1 MKNFAGD
8 FETHLTVRLDGGTGD
23 DGSLRD
29 WAQRNGVKYLRIVLD
44 RGETPDQP
52 MLTSRGRGTLAEQR
66 DAARDLAD
74 RLRRDG
80 YDVTRVKIEAAP
92 WNEDVPQ
99 TDRAAE
105 ELPAGCYFE
114 HHVKLVLTDEDAV
127 ASVRTL
133 VESHDARVSRNARR
147 ALDGDRHERF
157 VTQRCWN
164 VGLPTARQRLDDL
177 LAALTAGGFPTVEVE
192 QEFVVYD
199 DNLAVDA
206 GWITGPERA
215 SVDQPERASVDQPS
229 PLSVDRR
236 IRPGEPEFTDPAQ
249 ADRWRTLRRTAL
261 DHVLALV
268 ATSPLREN
276 LVLRGSM
283 LLPAWTGE
291 QAREPGDLDWV
302 LVDRMTDPDRLHADL
317 LDLIRQRPTVTD
329 GVLLDVDGATREE
342 DWETIGYE
350 STSVLRVCVPWRA
363 DGVPPGSV
371 QLDIALDVE
380 LPEPPVE
387 TVVPRGDGGEPASVR
402 AASRELSLAW
412 KILWLAVG
420 EYTEGFVYEKDLYDA
435 VLLAEDSRTKLSPVL
450 LDEVLDPWLESETVP
465 DEINELDVDWEDFQ
479 KDYPWVGG
487 TAEEWLTRLSRALTR
502 MFDTA
507 DKQD

>member
-1 MKNFAGD
+1 MKDFAGD
-8 FETHLTVRLDGGTGD
+8 FETHLTVYLDSGTGD
-23 DGSLRD
+23 DEPLRD

-44 RGETPDQP
+44 RGATPDQP

-66 DAARDLAD
+66 DAAQELAD
-74 RLRRDG
+74 RLRQDG
-80 YDVTRVKIEAAP
+80 YVVTRVKIEAAP

-99 TDRAAE
+99 TDQEAE
-105 ELPAGCYFE
+105 ALPAGCYFE
-114 HHVKLVLTDEDAV
+114 HHVKLVLADEDAV
-127 ASVRTL
+127 AAVRIL
-133 VESHDARVSRNARR
+133 VEPHDARVSRNARR

-157 VTQRCWN
+157 VTQRCWH

-177 LAALTAGGFPTVEVE
+177 LAALTAGGFSTAEVE

-199 DNLAVDA
+199 DNLTVDA
-206 GWITGPERA
+206 GWIT
-215 SVDQPERASVDQPS
+215 QPGLRSIDH
-229 PLSVDRR
+229 R
-236 IRPGEPEFTDPAQ
+236 IRPDEPEFTDPAQ
-249 ADRWRTLRRTAL
+249 ADRWRTLRRAAL
-261 DHVLALV
+261 DHALALV
-268 ATSPLREN
+268 AASPLREN

-283 LLPAWTGE
+283 LPPAWMGE

-302 LVDRMTDPDRLHADL
+302 LVDQTIEADRLYAELVDL
-317 LDLIRQRPTVTD
+317 LRQQPTVTE

-371 QLDIALDVE
+371 QLDLALDVD

-387 TVVPRGDGGEPASVR
+387 TVVPRGDGGQFASVR

-412 KILWLAVG
+412 KIQWLVVG
-420 EYTEGFVYEKDLYDA
+420 DYTDGSFNEKDLYDA
-435 VLLAEDSRTKLSPVL
+435 ALLAEDPRTKLPPSL
-450 LDEVLDPWLESETVP
+450 LDEVLDPWLEAEDVP
-465 DEINELDVDWEDFQ
+465 DTIDDLEVDWEDFQ

-487 TAEEWLTRLSRALTR
+487 TGEEWRTRLSRALTP
-502 MFDTA
+502 MFETA
-507 DKQD
+507 DESSTDAALRLSG